1 MTEAEQILK
10 AANSALLI
18 DWPSRDVPDTLA
30 RAGYA
35 VLVKGGPEPDNYSAY
50 EVSDGEVV
58 TRRVGRP
65 PEKVDVVYSHR
76 PIDELP
82 RIVEMA
88 RGLGASTVWCQSGLA
103 SSGEKDPKGS
113 WVPEEESRAARG
125 IVESAGL
132 TYVDNAYIADVARQ
146 LSTSR

>member
-1 MTEAEQILK
+1 MTEPERILK

-35 VLVKGGPEPDNYSAY
+35 VFVKGGPEPGNYSAY

-58 TRRVGRP
+58 TRKVGRP

-76 PIDELP
+76 PVDELP
-82 RIVEMA
+82 GIVEMA
-88 RGLGASTVWCQSGLA
+88 KGLGARTVWCQSGLA
-103 SSGEKDPKGS
+103 SGGENDPKGY
-113 WVPEEESRAARG
+113 WVPEEKSQEARK

-132 TYVDNAYIADVARQ
+132 TYVDDAYIADVARQ
-146 LSTSR
+146 LSTSK